1 MLRMFMLSMFNAI
14 SERMSYQD
22 ETLQTGNGEDVLDVQ
37 ENVEQ
42 TGARVDSNNII
53 S

>member
-1 MLRMFMLSMFNAI
+1 MLSQRECRIRFG
-14 SERMSYQD
+14 
-22 ETLQTGNGEDVLDVQ
+22 TLQTGNGEDVLEVQ